1 MLPFLALLCSS
12 TLLAQE
18 PARSITLV
26 HIGDLH
32 GHLVPRPDVRGGPGK
47 TVGGIARVAGE
58 IRAIRAAHRD
68 PVLLINTGDAVQGS
82 AEALFTRGG
91 ALVDAMNMLGIDA
104 STPGNWDYTYGTARF
119 RETFVGDATHAPL
132 ANWHQLAANLHEG
145 SVSGAAILPPYRV
158 IESGGLRVGIIGLT
172 TTRGV
177 RIMGPD
183 VTKGFA
189 FTTGD
194 AELPRLIRELRDE
207 KRVDLV
213 VVTSEQELANNI
225 RMAESYP
232 GVDVILSADMHER
245 TERAI
250 VAKSGTIIVEEGQD
264 GAAVG
269 ELVLEVA
276 GKRVMKWTWTSH
288 EIGAGTH
295 EEPAVARKV
304 AELRAPFLRGAF
316 NGTMRNPVNGTP
328 LRAPLDSVIG
338 YTAVP
343 LQRAGFSDERLPAVV
358 EGSSHDFIADAMRAE
373 AHADVAIL
381 RGFRYGT
388 QVTAGPIT
396 LGDLY
401 HFLPIGGRVARVSAV
416 SGAQLRDVIESCL
429 TGVFDPDPRNWTGG
443 WLHAFSGV
451 TFDLDVS
458 RASGQRASN
467 IRIGGTPLDPHATY
481 SVAGFW
487 FASEPRALNGCPTC
501 IAPDARV
508 EPLVGERGEI
518 LDATD
523 IVWRYLNS
531 LPNRTARPAG
541 SRIRLLRPLPAAR
554 YGVRVIQP
562 LPAPLPK

>member
-1 MLPFLALLCSS
+1 MISFALLCLSV
-12 TLLAQE
+12 LGAQE
-18 PARSITLV
+18 PARSVTLV
-26 HIGDLH
+26 HIGDVH
-32 GHLVPRPDVRGGPGK
+32 GHLVPRPDLRAGAGK
-47 TVGGIARVAGE
+47 TVGGLARVAGE
-58 IRAIRAAHRD
+58 IGAIRAVHRD

-91 ALVDAMNMLGIDA
+91 ALVEAMNMLGIDA

-119 RETFVGDATHAPL
+119 RETFVGESKHPPL
-132 ANWHQLAANLHEG
+132 ANWHQLAANLHD
-145 SVSGAAILPPYRV
+145 GAAGGPAILPPYRL
-158 IESGGLRVGIIGLT
+158 IETGGLRVGIIGLT

-177 RIMGPD
+177 PIMGPD
-183 VTKGFA
+183 VTRGFV
-189 FTTGD
+189 FSTGD
-194 AELPRLIRELRDE
+194 AELPRLMRELREE
-207 KRVDLV
+207 KRADLI

-225 RMAESYP
+225 RLAETYP

-245 TERAI
+245 TERPI
-250 VAKSGTIIVEEGQD
+250 VTRNGTIIVEEGQD

-269 ELVLEVA
+269 ELTLEVT
-276 GKRVMKWTWTSH
+276 GKRVSKWKWTSH
-288 EIGAGTH
+288 VIGPGTP
-295 EEPAVARKV
+295 EDPAVARRV
-304 AELRAPFLRGAF
+304 AELRAPFLRAAF
-316 NGTMRNPVNGTP
+316 NASMRNPVNGVP

-338 YTAVP
+338 YTSVP
-343 LQRAGFSDERLPAVV
+343 LLRAAFSDEASPGVI

-373 AHADVAIL
+373 SHADVAIL

-388 QVTAGPIT
+388 QVAPGAIT

-443 WLHAFSGV
+443 WLHGFSGV

-458 RASGQRASN
+458 RPSGQRASN
-467 IRIGGTPLDPHATY
+467 IRVGGKALDLRVTY

-501 IAPDARV
+501 ILPAARV
-508 EPLVGERGEI
+508 EPIAGEHGEV

-523 IVWRYLNS
+523 IVWRYLSS
-531 LPNRTARPAG
+531 LPDRTARPVLG
-541 SRIRLLRPLPAAR
+541 RIRLLRPLPAAR
-554 YGVRVIQP
+554 YGVRVMQP
-562 LPAPLPK
+562 LPAAQP